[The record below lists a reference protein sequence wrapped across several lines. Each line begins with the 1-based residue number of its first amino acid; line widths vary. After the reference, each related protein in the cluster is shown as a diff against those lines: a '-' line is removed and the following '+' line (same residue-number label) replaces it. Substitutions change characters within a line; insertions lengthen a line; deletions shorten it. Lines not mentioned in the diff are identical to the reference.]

1 MIDQSTDRLLYAIRI
16 VEQDRVPSTSPL
28 LGHQL
33 SASSKK
39 RYIPVSFLILTY
51 PTPSDPFVLR
61 FIPSISPFPAR
72 STTPDGEMD
81 QSWVLLG
88 EAHLLL
94 GNLLRRSQLKTGDS
108 LRNTYKVFIRLIG
121 MNRKKEIPYVQ
132 NSLLCRSNI
141 HGPYIN
147 DGTGTGN
154 R

>member
-1 MIDQSTDRLLYAIRI
+1 
-16 VEQDRVPSTSPL
+16 
-28 LGHQL
+28 
-33 SASSKK
+33 
-39 RYIPVSFLILTY
+39 
-51 PTPSDPFVLR
+51 
-61 FIPSISPFPAR
+61 
-72 STTPDGEMD
+72 MD

-88 EAHLLL
+88 EARLLL

-108 LRNTYKVFIRLIG
+108 LRNTYNVFFRLIG
-121 MNRKKEIPYVQ
+121 MNRRKEIPYVQ